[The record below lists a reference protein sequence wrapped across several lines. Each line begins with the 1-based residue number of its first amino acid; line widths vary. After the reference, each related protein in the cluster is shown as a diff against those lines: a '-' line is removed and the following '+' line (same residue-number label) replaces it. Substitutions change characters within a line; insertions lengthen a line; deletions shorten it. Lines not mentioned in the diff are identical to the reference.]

1 MKGLEDSCWLNVV
14 TSSGGLFCGINQG
27 AHKLK
32 LALTADTYECKGKGS
47 YTNHI
52 GRYDMWFLNLNGQML
67 HFLVSFFFP
76 IYISIS

>member
-32 LALTADTYECKGKGS
+32 LALMADTYECKGKGS

-52 GRYDMWFLNLNGQML
+52 GRYDM
-67 HFLVSFFFP
+67 
-76 IYISIS
+76 